1 MTTYKSIEDV
11 YDTLNKIP
19 MFGDRGRS
27 AANFSLEAIRLFCEK
42 MGNPQHEFKT
52 IHVAGTNGKGTTCRM
67 LASVY
72 QSAGYKTGLF
82 TSPHLTDYRER
93 FTIDSEWIPEQDL
106 LHFFQKHEQ
115 LIDEVKLS
123 YFELATAIGF
133 WYFADKSV
141 DIAIIETGLGGRLD
155 ATNILLPVATAITS
169 VGMDHTDILGDTIE
183 KIAREKAGIIKPN
196 TPVVT
201 GIIPDAAL
209 FEIKRRAEL
218 LNATVIPTVDEESP
232 QEVVHEAQT
241 TGRVTLAA
249 QLNGRIARRIIN
261 CLIDQIPV
269 SYDAISDGFKIWS
282 VRYPSGVSFRKVDSD
297 FPWYYDG
304 AHNPDAIKLLKLQ
317 LSELSSLYT
326 WTLVLS
332 LMRDKLSA
340 ELVSELS
347 EFGSV
352 IYYPLKLSRAAT
364 EKEVKELMPEISIL
378 DAEDSLPESWV
389 QKNKSELVIF
399 GGSFYFYK
407 TLMQWM
413 ENIADH

>member
-1 MTTYKSIEDV
+1 
-11 YDTLNKIP
+11 
-19 MFGDRGRS
+19 
-27 AANFSLEAIRLFCEK
+27 
-42 MGNPQHEFKT
+42 
-52 IHVAGTNGKGTTCRM
+52 
-67 LASVY
+67 
-72 QSAGYKTGLF
+72 
-82 TSPHLTDYRER
+82 
-93 FTIDSEWIPEQDL
+93 
-106 LHFFQKHEQ
+106 
-115 LIDEVKLS
+115 
-123 YFELATAIGF
+123 
-133 WYFADKSV
+133 
-141 DIAIIETGLGGRLD
+141 
-155 ATNILLPVATAITS
+155 
-169 VGMDHTDILGDTIE
+169 MDHTDILGDTIE

-232 QEVVHEAQT
+232 QEVVHETQT

-269 SYDAISDGFKIWS
+269 SSDAISDGFKLWS

-297 FPWYYDG
+297 YPWYYDG
-304 AHNPDAIKLLKLQ
+304 AHNPEAIKLLKLQ
-317 LSELSSLYT
+317 LSELSPLYT

>member
-1 MTTYKSIEDV
+1 MTKYKSIEDV
-11 YDTLNKIP
+11 YDTLNQIP

-27 AANFSLEAIRLFCEK
+27 AANFSLEEIRLFCEK
-42 MGNPQHEFKT
+42 MGNPQQAFKT

-93 FTIDSEWIPEQDL
+93 FTIDSEWIPEHDL

-133 WYFADKSV
+133 CYFADKSV

-155 ATNILLPVATAITS
+155 ATNILQPVATAITS

-201 GIIPDAAL
+201 GIISDAAL
-209 FEIKRRAEL
+209 FEIKQRAEL

-232 QEVVHEAQT
+232 QEVVHETQT

-269 SYDAISDGFKIWS
+269 SSDAISDGFKLWS

-297 FPWYYDG
+297 YPWYYDG
-304 AHNPDAIKLLKLQ
+304 AHNPEAIKLLKLQ
-317 LSELSSLYT
+317 LSELSPLYT